1 MDEKRVLE
9 IWKSCN
15 NLYGSGVPLEL
26 AIEFAAAIEAECME
40 GGEPVRCNPADYCA
54 CRHENL
60 YRHPAAPCTKCAELE
75 KGIVHER
82 EGYETAIAA
91 SYSADLWKEKADAA
105 EARCLELIAT
115 GKYHAS
121 RAEAAEAKRA
131 ELEKLLRINRE
142 YANIRALKG
151 DKK

>member
-1 MDEKRVLE
+1 MYTTVQRAE
-9 IWKSCN
+9 
-15 NLYGSGVPLEL
+15 
-26 AIEFAAAIEAECME
+26 AAEA
-40 GGEPVRCNPADYCA
+40 
-54 CRHENL
+54 
-60 YRHPAAPCTKCAELE
+60 KCAEHIE
-75 KGIVHER
+75 AG
-82 EGYETAIAA
+82 AA
-91 SYSADLWKEKADAA
+91 NQRVWLDKLRAA